1 MSAIL
6 KSKSYL
12 MGILIRRCWDAVST
26 IPADVDRADMVRA
39 RCKTRTKFRFYG
51 EKIDGIL
58 KNQSICPDFM
68 SIVCP
73 TGENA
78 EDFFRFYYRK

>member
-1 MSAIL
+1 M

-39 RCKTRTKFRFYG
+39 RCKTRTKVRFYG
-51 EKIDGIL
+51 EKFGGIM
-58 KNQSICPDFM
+58 KNQSICPDF
-68 SIVCP
+68 IP
-73 TGENA
+73 IFRLTGENA
-78 EDFFRFYYRK
+78 EDFFAFY